1 MSERYGVGLQ
11 QGVTTT
17 VDGATGT
24 NAAGDLTAAT
34 TNRPQ
39 IYDLVF
45 SHGSAPADTVIR
57 WEVIR
62 STTANT
68 GGAAVENALNPAS
81 PTALAAAL
89 EEITAA
95 GTITA
100 DSQVLDMDLNQRA
113 TFRWV
118 AAPGSEFIVPA
129 TANNAFLINASS
141 ASYAGISRVTVL
153 WDE

>member
-1 MSERYGVGLQ
+1 MSERYSVGLQ
-11 QGVTTT
+11 QTGTST
-17 VDGATGT
+17 VDGTTGT
-24 NAAGDLTAAT
+24 NACGDLAGAT

-45 SHGSAPADTVIR
+45 GHGSAPADTVIR

-62 STTANT
+62 WTAVNT
-68 GGAAVENALNPAS
+68 GDVAVENALDPSS

-89 EEITAA
+89 EEITAG

-118 AAPGSEFIVPA
+118 AAPGS
-129 TANNAFLINASS
+129 
-141 ASYAGISRVTVL
+141 
-153 WDE
+153 